1 MNGISMIE
9 TLTLT
14 TDMVLVLGVLFLTI
28 LLLVTEIVRVDVA
41 ALCVMVMVGLLGLVP
56 AQELLAGFSSN
67 AVIAIIAIM
76 IIGAGL
82 DKAGVMA
89 KLAQLILKMSGQ
101 TEKRIL
107 PAVLGT
113 AAIISSFVQNVGTA
127 ALLLPA
133 INQISA
139 RTHIPLSRL
148 LMPMGFCTLLGGTL
162 TLVGCS
168 SLIILNDL
176 IMSANKTLPPHVAP
190 MPPFALFDTTPIGLV
205 LVSTGI
211 IYFLLAGRWILPS
224 LKTAATRSITP
235 VDYFR
240 QRYGVDGEV
249 FELLVTPHSPLSGK
263 SILEYEQQVRHSAVI
278 VALLKG
284 RNLRISPARDVVL
297 EPGDGFAM
305 IGDESAITEFAQ
317 RFHLLIRPQIGIFTE
332 MLVPTQAGV
341 SEVVIP
347 ENSQLI
353 GYSLLELRMR
363 KTYGLSVLEVF
374 RHHEVIQQGLRDLV
388 LQSGDTLLVHSTWED
403 LAALKDNK
411 NFVTITL
418 HTQDKEQRPYKM
430 GWAIGFFALS
440 IGLVLFTDL
449 RLAIALLIGA
459 LGMII
464 TGVITID
471 EGYQRVSWQTVF
483 LLAGLIPVGHA
494 VEATGTAAWLAQQTL
509 NLLGEM
515 PAWVL
520 QTVLAILA
528 TVFTQ
533 LMSNVG
539 TTVLLVPLAVNIAVQ
554 SHADPAMFAL
564 TVALATSN
572 SFMLPTHQVN
582 ALLMGPGGYRVADYL
597 RAGSIMTLLFLVIL
611 ITMMNIIF

>member
-1 MNGISMIE
+1 MTENLI
-9 TLTLT
+9 LT
-14 TDMVLVLGVLFLTI
+14 TDMIFVLGVLVVTI
-28 LLLVTEIVRVDVA
+28 LLFITEVVRVDVA
-41 ALCVMVMVGLLGLVP
+41 ALCVMVLVGLLGLIP
-56 AQELLAGFSSN
+56 APELLAGFSSN

-82 DKAGVMA
+82 DKAGVMT
-89 KLAQLILKMSGQ
+89 KLAQVILKISGQ
-101 TEKRIL
+101 TEKGIL
-107 PAVLGT
+107 PALLGI
-113 AAIISSFVQNVGTA
+113 AAGTSSFMQNVGTA
-127 ALLLPA
+127 ALLLPM

-139 RTHIPLSRL
+139 RTQIPLSRL

-176 IMSANKTLPPHVAP
+176 IINANKMLPTQVAP
-190 MPPFALFDTTPIGLV
+190 MQPFALFDTTPVGLM

-211 IYFLLAGRWILPS
+211 IYFLVAGRWVFPA

-240 QRYGVDGEV
+240 QRYGIEGEV
-249 FELLVTPHSPLSGK
+249 FELLVTPNSPLSGK
-263 SILEYEQQVRHSAVI
+263 SIAEYEQHVHHPAAV

-284 RNLRISPARDVVL
+284 KNLRISPARDVVL
-297 EPGDGFAM
+297 EPGDGFAI
-305 IGDESAITEFAQ
+305 IGDEAAITEFAH
-317 RFHLLIRPQIGIFTE
+317 RFQLLIRPQIGIFTE

-353 GYSLLELRMR
+353 GYSLLDLRLR
-363 KTYGLSVLEVF
+363 KTYGLSVLEVY
-374 RHHEVIQQGLRDLV
+374 RHHEVIRQGLRDLV

-403 LAALKDNK
+403 LAALAGNK
-411 NFVTITL
+411 NLVTITL
-418 HTQDKEQRPYKM
+418 HQDKEQRPHKM
-430 GWAIGFFALS
+430 GWAMGCLALS
-440 IGLVLFTDL
+440 LGLILFTDL
-449 RLAIALLIGA
+449 RLAMALLIGA
-459 LGMII
+459 LGMILS
-464 TGVITID
+464 GVITID

-483 LLAGLIPVGHA
+483 LLAGLIPIGHA

-509 NLLGEM
+509 NLLGGM
-515 PAWVL
+515 PVWVL

-528 TVFTQ
+528 TIFTQ

-597 RAGSIMTLLFLVIL
+597 RAGSIMTVLFLVVL
-611 ITMMNIIF
+611 ITMMNFLF

>member
-1 MNGISMIE
+1 MAEN
-9 TLTLT
+9 LTLT
-14 TDMVLVLGVLFLTI
+14 TDMVLVLGVLVITI
-28 LLLVTEIVRVDVA
+28 LLFITEVVRVDVA
-41 ALCVMVMVGLLGLVP
+41 ALCVMVIVGLLGLIPVP
-56 AQELLAGFSSN
+56 ELLDGFSSN

-89 KLAQLILKMSGQ
+89 KLAHLILKVSGQ
-101 TEKRIL
+101 TEQRIL
-107 PAVLGT
+107 PALLGI
-113 AAIISSFVQNVGTA
+113 AAGISSFVQNVGTA
-127 ALLLPA
+127 ALLLPMV
-133 INQISA
+133 NQISA
-139 RTHIPLSRL
+139 RTQIPLSRL

-176 IMSANKTLPPHVAP
+176 IINANKMLPPPIAP
-190 MPPFALFDTTPIGLV
+190 MQPFALFDTTPIGLM

-211 IYFLLAGRWILPS
+211 IYFLVAGRWIFPA

-240 QRYGVDGEV
+240 QRYGVEGEV
-249 FELLVTPHSPLSGK
+249 FELLVTPNSPLSGK
-263 SILEYEQQVRHSAVI
+263 PITEYEQQVHQPAAV

-284 RNLRISPARDVVL
+284 KNLRISPARDVVL
-297 EPGDGFAM
+297 EPGDGFAI
-305 IGDESAITEFAQ
+305 IGDETAITEFAK
-317 RFHLLIRPQIGIFTE
+317 RFQLLIRPQIGIFTE

-353 GYSLLELRMR
+353 GYSLLDLRLR
-363 KTYGLSVLEVF
+363 KTYGLSVLEVY
-374 RHHEVIQQGLRDLV
+374 RHHEVIRQGLRDLV

-403 LAALKDNK
+403 LGALKDNK

-418 HTQDKEQRPYKM
+418 HQDKEQRPHKM
-430 GWAIGFFALS
+430 RWAIGSFALS
-440 IGLVLFTDL
+440 LGLILFTDL

-459 LGMII
+459 LGMVL

-471 EGYQRVSWQTVF
+471 EGYKRVSWQTVF
-483 LLAGLIPVGHA
+483 LLAGLIPIGHA

-509 NLLGEM
+509 NLLGGM

-528 TVFTQ
+528 TIFTQ

-539 TTVLLVPLAVNIAVQ
+539 TTVLLVPIAVNIAVQ

-597 RAGSIMTLLFLVIL
+597 RAGSMMTVLFLVIL
-611 ITMMNIIF
+611 ITIINIVY

>member
-1 MNGISMIE
+1 MTEN
-9 TLTLT
+9 LTLT
-14 TDMVLVLGVLFLTI
+14 TDMILVLGVLVVTI
-28 LLLVTEIVRVDVA
+28 LLFITEVVRVDVA
-41 ALCVMVMVGLLGLVP
+41 ALCVMVLVGLLGLIP
-56 AQELLAGFSSN
+56 TSELLAGFSSN

-82 DKAGVMA
+82 DKAGVMT
-89 KLAQLILKMSGQ
+89 KLAQAILKISGK
-101 TEKRIL
+101 TEKGIL
-107 PAVLGT
+107 PALLGI
-113 AAIISSFVQNVGTA
+113 AAGTSSFMQNVGTA
-127 ALLLPA
+127 ALLLPM

-139 RTHIPLSRL
+139 RTQIPLSRL

-176 IMSANKTLPPHVAP
+176 IINANKMLPAQVAP
-190 MPPFALFDTTPIGLV
+190 MQPFALFDTTPIGLM

-211 IYFLLAGRWILPS
+211 IYFLVAGRWVFPA

-240 QRYGVDGEV
+240 QRYGIEGEV
-249 FELLVTPHSPLSGK
+249 FELLVTPNSPLSGK
-263 SILEYEQQVRHSAVI
+263 PIAEYEQQVHPPAAV

-284 RNLRISPARDVVL
+284 KNLRISPARDVIL
-297 EPGDGFAM
+297 EPGDGLAI
-305 IGDESAITEFAQ
+305 IGDEAAITEFAHQ
-317 RFHLLIRPQIGIFTE
+317 FQLLIRPQIGIFTE

-353 GYSLLELRMR
+353 GYSLLDLRLR
-363 KTYGLSVLEVF
+363 KTYGLSVLEVY
-374 RHHEVIQQGLRDLV
+374 RHHEVIRQGLRDLV

-403 LAALKDNK
+403 LAALAGNK

-418 HTQDKEQRPYKM
+418 HQDKEQRPHKM
-430 GWAIGFFALS
+430 GWAMGCFALS
-440 IGLVLFTDL
+440 LGLILFTDL

-459 LGMII
+459 LGMILS
-464 TGVITID
+464 GVITID
-471 EGYQRVSWQTVF
+471 EGYQRVSWQTIF
-483 LLAGLIPVGHA
+483 LLAGLIPIGHA

-509 NLLGEM
+509 NLLGGM
-515 PAWVL
+515 PVWVL
-520 QTVLAILA
+520 QTVLALLA
-528 TVFTQ
+528 TLFTQ

-597 RAGSIMTLLFLVIL
+597 RAGSIMTILFLVVL
-611 ITMMNIIF
+611 ITMMNIVF

>member
-1 MNGISMIE
+1 MTEN
-9 TLTLT
+9 LTLT
-14 TDMVLVLGVLFLTI
+14 TDMVLVLGVLVVTI
-28 LLLVTEIVRVDVA
+28 LLFITEVVRVDVA
-41 ALCVMVMVGLLGLVP
+41 ALCVMVMVGLLGLIP
-56 AQELLAGFSSN
+56 AQELLDGFSSN

-89 KLAQLILKMSGQ
+89 KLAQLILKISGQ
-101 TEKRIL
+101 TEQRIL
-107 PAVLGT
+107 PALLGI
-113 AAIISSFVQNVGTA
+113 AAGISSFVQNVGTA
-127 ALLLPA
+127 ALLLPMV
-133 INQISA
+133 NQISA

-176 IMSANKTLPPHVAP
+176 ISSANKMLPPQVAP
-190 MPPFALFDTTPIGLV
+190 MQPFALFDTTPIGLM

-211 IYFLLAGRWILPS
+211 IYFLLAGRWVFPA

-240 QRYGVDGEV
+240 QRYGVEGEV
-249 FELLVTPHSPLSGK
+249 FELLVTPNSPLSGK
-263 SILEYEQQVRHSAVI
+263 PIAEYEQQVHQPAAV

-284 RNLRISPARDVVL
+284 KNLRISPARDVVL
-297 EPGDGFAM
+297 EPGDGFAI
-305 IGDESAITEFAQ
+305 IGDEAAITEFAH
-317 RFHLLIRPQIGIFTE
+317 RFQLLIRPQIGIFTE

-347 ENSQLI
+347 ENSQLV
-353 GYSLLELRMR
+353 GYSLLDLRLR
-363 KTYGLSVLEVF
+363 KTYGLSVLEVY
-374 RHHEVIQQGLRDLV
+374 RHHEVIRQGLRDLV

-403 LAALKDNK
+403 LSALKDNK

-418 HTQDKEQRPYKM
+418 HQDKEQRPHKM
-430 GWAIGFFALS
+430 RWAIGFFALS
-440 IGLVLFTDL
+440 LGLILFTDL
-449 RLAIALLIGA
+449 QLAVALLIGA
-459 LGMII
+459 LGMIL

-471 EGYQRVSWQTVF
+471 EGYKRVSWQTVF
-483 LLAGLIPVGHA
+483 LLAGLIPIGHA

-509 NLLGEM
+509 NLLGGM

-528 TVFTQ
+528 TIFTQ

-597 RAGSIMTLLFLVIL
+597 RAGSMMTILFLVVL
-611 ITMMNIIF
+611 ITIINMVF

>member
-1 MNGISMIE
+1 MTEN
-9 TLTLT
+9 LTLT
-14 TDMVLVLGVLFLTI
+14 TDMVLVLGVLIVTI
-28 LLLVTEIVRVDVA
+28 LLFITEVVRVDVA
-41 ALCVMVMVGLLGLVP
+41 ALCVMVIVGLLGLIP
-56 AQELLAGFSSN
+56 APELLDGFSSN

-89 KLAQLILKMSGQ
+89 KLAHLILKISGQ
-101 TEKRIL
+101 TEQRIL
-107 PAVLGT
+107 PALLGI
-113 AAIISSFVQNVGTA
+113 AAGISSFIQNVGTA
-127 ALLLPA
+127 ALLLPMV
-133 INQISA
+133 NQISA

-176 IMSANKTLPPHVAP
+176 IISANKMLPPQIAP
-190 MPPFALFDTTPIGLV
+190 MQPFALFDTTPIGLM

-211 IYFLLAGRWILPS
+211 IYFLVAGRWVFPALT
-224 LKTAATRSITP
+224 TAATRSITP

-240 QRYGVDGEV
+240 QRYGVEGEV
-249 FELLVTPHSPLSGK
+249 FELLVTPNSLLSGK
-263 SILEYEQQVRHSAVI
+263 PIAEYEKQVHHPAAV

-284 RNLRISPARDVVL
+284 KNLRISPARDVVL
-297 EPGDGFAM
+297 EPGDGFAI
-305 IGDESAITEFAQ
+305 IGDEAAITEFAH
-317 RFHLLIRPQIGIFTE
+317 RFQLLIRPQIGIFTE

-347 ENSQLI
+347 ENSQLV
-353 GYSLLELRMR
+353 GYSLLDLRLR
-363 KTYGLSVLEVF
+363 KTYGLSVLEVY
-374 RHHEVIQQGLRDLV
+374 RHHEVIRQGLRDLA

-403 LAALKDNK
+403 LAALKGNK

-418 HTQDKEQRPYKM
+418 HQDQEQRPHKM
-430 GWAIGFFALS
+430 RWAIGSLVLS
-440 IGLVLFTDL
+440 LGLILFTDL

-459 LGMII
+459 LGMIL

-471 EGYQRVSWQTVF
+471 EGYKRVSWQTVF
-483 LLAGLIPVGHA
+483 LLAGLIPIGHA

-509 NLLGEM
+509 NLLGGM

-528 TVFTQ
+528 TIFTQ

-597 RAGSIMTLLFLVIL
+597 RAGSIMTVLFLVVL
-611 ITMMNIIF
+611 IMMINIVF